1 MNASMQQKKRKNKGE
16 EPEKINATLH
26 SPQPKRTPQQTKL
39 QNKLK
44 WTQKLDRKQ
53 GIYFPKIY
61 NHKEDKT

>member
-44 WTQKLDRKQ
+44 CNKNLDKKL
-53 GIYFPKIY
+53 GIY
-61 NHKEDKT
+61 